1 MNQVFFLLLVLG
13 FTQSWCC
20 SSGITPVLQKTTG
33 YINNYTSE
41 SLQDSAAIFDAEDF
55 SPDLDIFYQVENLGI
70 FFLFIDISSYC
81 GIKNI
86 TYIRH
91 LILVFI
97 SDIPPPCRFML

>member
-33 YINNYTSE
+33 YIINYAPE
-41 SLQDSAAIFDAEDF
+41 SLQDNAIFDDEDF
-55 SPDLDIFYQVENLGI
+55 SPDLDIFCQVENFG
-70 FFLFIDISSYC
+70 FLFPFIDTSAYC

-86 TYIRH
+86 IYIRN

-97 SDIPPPCRFML
+97 SDIPPPF